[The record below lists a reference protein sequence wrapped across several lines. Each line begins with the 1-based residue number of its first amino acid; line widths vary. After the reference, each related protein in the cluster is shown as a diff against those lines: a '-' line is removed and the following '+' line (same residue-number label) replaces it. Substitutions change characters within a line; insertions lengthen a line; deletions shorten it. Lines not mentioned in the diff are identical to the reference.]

1 MQPEKSHF
9 TSVFFLPTY
18 FSLLFSL
25 QLSLAD
31 VYREWQAVTAALIL
45 ILCIF
50 DLEFIPG
57 RALST
62 HKTPGSVSSLPGE
75 CSLCLE
81 TERRRIKGITLLTR
95 I

>member
-1 MQPEKSHF
+1 MASCD
-9 TSVFFLPTY
+9 S
-18 FSLLFSL
+18 
-25 QLSLAD
+25 
-31 VYREWQAVTAALIL
+31 ALVL

-50 DLEFIPG
+50 DLEFIPR

-62 HKTPGSVSSLPGE
+62 HKTPGSVSSLPGG

-81 TERRRIKGITLLTR
+81 TEGRRGINGITLLTR